1 MSSSGTTPPPGF
13 FGTGTTPPG
22 TFGTGTTPPGTFGT
36 GTTPPGTFGTGTT
49 PPGTI
54 TTPLNT
60 MAPVDWSNY
69 TPNPGAIDTAG
80 LMAVLSKYLV
90 NSPLIHNNDGD
101 FNHVDDQIDT
111 INAQLSSISNSL
123 SGNNTSANILSQQ
136 DNVKTI
142 LETEMDRLNHKQQG
156 VESAMS
162 TQKRMLMMNDSYI
175 KRQKVYTQ
183 IMVVISIG
191 LVVLIIC
198 RVLSGYFED
207 DENSNVLLSM
217 ISILVIVFVIIYC
230 VWTFV
235 LMWRRDPIY
244 FDQLKYIPDDI
255 PAKLLNENSLGVGQE
270 ISSSVSSNF
279 LNDKYC
285 IGSSCCSMSNGTV
298 WDETTNSCK
307 KQEGFTQTNLQPFD
321 ADEYA
326 NYQKVPQKKI

>member
-1 MSSSGTTPPPGF
+1 
-13 FGTGTTPPG
+13 
-22 TFGTGTTPPGTFGT
+22 
-36 GTTPPGTFGTGTT
+36 
-49 PPGTI
+49 
-54 TTPLNT
+54 
-60 MAPVDWSNY
+60 MAPAGWSSY

-80 LMAVLSKYLV
+80 LMSILSKYLV

-111 INAQLSSISNSL
+111 INAQLNSISNSL
-123 SGNNTSANILSQQ
+123 SENNTSTNILTQQ

-142 LETEMDRLNHKQQG
+142 LDTEMDRLNHKQQG

-198 RVLSGYFED
+198 RVLSGYNED
-207 DENSNVLLSM
+207 DENTNVLLSM

-230 VWTFV
+230 CWTFI

-255 PAKLLNENSLGVGQE
+255 PAKAIQDNTLGVGQE
-270 ISSSVSSNF
+270 VSSSATSSF
-279 LNDKYC
+279 INDKFC

-298 WDETTNSCK
+298 WDKTTNSCK
-307 KQEGFTQTNLQPFD
+307 KREGFGLGTTTITAINTTMPIQGCNLRFPTATLRPSMESNLQPFD
-321 ADEYA
+321 ADEYV
-326 NYQKVPQKKI
+326 NYQKVP